1 MNFKHALTR
10 IGSTAFL
17 TATMPAVVFAQS
29 TNPFDRA
36 NQTLNTVRTDA
47 GITGTSNIYQI
58 AGRII
63 NVVLGFLGIVLLGY
77 MIYAGFLWMT
87 SGGES
92 DKAEQ
97 ARTMIT
103 NAIIGLII
111 IVAAFAI
118 STFVLGSL
126 LNISSGT

>member
-1 MNFKHALTR
+1 MQLTKYSLTQ
-10 IGSTAFL
+10 IGSAALLLATA
-17 TATMPAVVFAQS
+17 PAIALAQ
-29 TNPFDRA
+29 TPGNPFDTA
-36 NQTLNTVRTDA
+36 NTSIGTVRTQS
-47 GITGTSNIYQI
+47 GVTGTNDVYTI

-77 MIYAGFLWMT
+77 LLYAGFLWMT

-103 NAIIGLII
+103 NAIIGLVI

-118 STFVLGSL
+118 SSFVLSSL
-126 LNISSGT
+126 VNVSR

>member
-1 MNFKHALTR
+1 MISKLTLAR

-17 TATMPAVVFAQS
+17 AIAMPAMALAQ
-29 TNPFDRA
+29 NPFTQA
-36 NQTLNTVRTDA
+36 AGSITSVRTAA
-47 GITGTSNIYQI
+47 GITTGSNDVYQI

-77 MIYAGFLWMT
+77 LIYAGFLWMT

-92 DKAEQ
+92 DKAGE
-97 ARTMIT
+97 ARVMIT
-103 NAIIGLII
+103 NAIIGLVI

-118 STFVLGSL
+118 SNFVLSSL
-126 LNISSGT
+126 VNVTQTT

>member
-1 MNFKHALTR
+1 MQLTKYSLTQ
-10 IGSTAFL
+10 IGSAALLLATA
-17 TATMPAVVFAQS
+17 PAVALAQ
-29 TNPFDRA
+29 NPFDAA
-36 NQTLNTVRTDA
+36 NTSIATVRTTS
-47 GITGTSNIYQI
+47 GVTGTSDVYTI

-77 MIYAGFLWMT
+77 LLYAGFLWMT

-103 NAIIGLII
+103 NAIIGLVI

-118 STFVLGSL
+118 SSFVLSSL
-126 LNISSGT
+126 VNVSR